1 MICRV
6 EIASDMSA
14 FRALEIDD
22 TMVPTIPV
30 SGERDTTGQTLSRLR
45 IQMRLQS
52 LFLKINT
59 RELWIKGRD
68 RDMKRLEHSRS
79 WPFAAYV
86 TVFPKA
92 VDDLQLSEHR

>member
-1 MICRV
+1 
-6 EIASDMSA
+6 
-14 FRALEIDD
+14 
-22 TMVPTIPV
+22 
-30 SGERDTTGQTLSRLR
+30 
-45 IQMRLQS
+45 MRLQS
-52 LFLKINT
+52 LILKINT

-68 RDMKRLEHSRS
+68 RGMKRLERSGS